1 MAMVPVHGCPS
12 PSPTPATAPPPL
24 LPSSASISAFIAS
37 DPALTLLHTRC
48 ASMAHLRQLH
58 AALVKSGL
66 ARDPIAASRAVAF
79 CAGPGR
85 DVSYAER
92 IVRHHPRSNSFM
104 WNTVIRALSDGA
116 RPEAAVLLFVEML
129 VSPTPP
135 DRRTLPSVLSACA
148 RLGIDGAGGAG
159 AALHGMALKLGLAG
173 DAYVRNAAIAMYAS
187 RGAAGE
193 ALALFGE
200 CTEFDVVACNSV
212 IVALARAGRVDEA
225 REVFDGMPDRT
236 VATWSAMV
244 SAYAR
249 AARCG
254 EALALFSAMQAAGVE
269 PNANVLVTV
278 LGCCAALGAL
288 EQGAWAHAY
297 IDRHGVTMMN
307 ALVVT
312 ALVDM
317 YCKCGAVDKARE
329 VFDAA
334 RSQGLAKLSSWNSMM
349 QGLAVHGQWQETVA
363 LFSELKSH
371 GLRPDNVTFIA
382 VLTAYG
388 HAGMPDEAKAA
399 FASMASEHGVEPGI
413 EHYGCLVDALA
424 RAGRLRE
431 AEEAIL
437 AMPMA
442 PDAAVWGALLSGC
455 RLHGDA
461 DLGARAAREAVRCDP
476 RDSGAYVLAA
486 SVAARGGNDDAGHA
500 AAGMRSRMRESGVGK
515 VPGCSMI
522 EVNGVVHEFVS

>member
-1 MAMVPVHGCPS
+1 MAMAPLHGCPS
-12 PSPTPATAPPPL
+12 PSPTPAATVPPLL

-48 ASMAHLRQLH
+48 TSMAHLRQLH

-85 DVSYAER
+85 DVAYAER
-92 IVRHHPRSNSFM
+92 MVRYHPRPNSFM

-116 RPEAAVLLFVEML
+116 RPEAAVALFAEML
-129 VSPTPP
+129 GSPTPP
-135 DRRTLPSVLSACA
+135 DRRTLPSLLAACA
-148 RLGIDGAGGAG
+148 RLGLDGAGAG

-200 CTEFDVVACNSV
+200 CPEFDAVACNSV

-225 REVFDGMPDRT
+225 REVFDGMPERT

-254 EALALFSAMQAAGVE
+254 EALALFSAMQAAGGVE

-297 IDRHGVTMMN
+297 IDRRGAAMMN

-349 QGLAVHGQWQETVA
+349 QGLAVHGQWREAIA
-363 LFSELKSH
+363 LFSEMKLQ

-388 HAGMPDEAKAA
+388 HAGLPDEAKAA

-437 AMPMA
+437 AMPVA

-461 DLGARAAREAVRCDP
+461 DRGARAAREAVLCDP
-476 RDSGAYVLAA
+476 RDSGVYVLAA
-486 SVAARGGNDDAGHA
+486 SVAARRGGDA
-500 AAGMRSRMRESGVGK
+500 AAGVRGWMREAGVGK

>member
-1 MAMVPVHGCPS
+1 MAMAPLHGCPS
-12 PSPTPATAPPPL
+12 PLPTPSIAPPPL

-48 ASMAHLRQLH
+48 VSMAHLRQLH
-58 AALVKSGL
+58 AALAKSGL

-79 CAGPGR
+79 YAGPSG
-85 DVSYAER
+85 DVAYAER
-92 IVRHHPRSNSFM
+92 IVRHHPRPNSFM

-116 RPEAAVLLFVEML
+116 RPEAAVSLFVEML
-129 VSPTPP
+129 GSPTLP
-135 DRRTLPSVLSACA
+135 DRRTLPSLLSACA
-148 RLGIDGAGGAG
+148 RLGLSGAGAG
-159 AALHGMALKLGLAG
+159 AAIHGMALKLGFAG
-173 DAYVRNAAIAMYAS
+173 DAYVRNTAIAMYAS
-187 RGAAGE
+187 RGAADE

-200 CTEFDVVACNSV
+200 CPEFDVVACNSV

-225 REVFDGMPDRT
+225 REVFDGMLDRT

-244 SAYAR
+244 GAYAR

-254 EALALFSAMQAAGVE
+254 EALVLFSAMQAAGVE

-297 IDRHGVTMMN
+297 IDRRGGAMMN

-317 YCKCGAVDKARE
+317 YCKCGSVDKARE
-329 VFDAA
+329 VLDAA
-334 RSQGLAKLSSWNSMM
+334 RSQGVAKLSSWNSMM
-349 QGLAVHGQWQETVA
+349 QGLAVHGQWREAMA
-363 LFSELKSH
+363 LFSELNSH

-431 AEEAIL
+431 AEETIL
-437 AMPMA
+437 EMPMA

-461 DLGARAAREAVRCDP
+461 DRGARAAREAVRCDP

-486 SVAARGGNDDAGHA
+486 SVAARGEDGGGRA
-500 AAGMRSRMRESGVGK
+500 AAGVRGRMREAGVGK

>member
-1 MAMVPVHGCPS
+1 MAMAPLHGCPS
-12 PSPTPATAPPPL
+12 PSPTPTTAAVPPL

-66 ARDPIAASRAVAF
+66 AKDPIAASRAVSF
-79 CAGPGR
+79 CCAGR
-85 DVSYAER
+85 DVAYAER
-92 IVRHHPRSNSFM
+92 IVRHHPRPNSFM

-116 RPEAAVLLFVEML
+116 RPEAAVALFAEML
-129 VSPTPP
+129 ASPTPP
-135 DRRTLPSVLSACA
+135 ERRTLPSVFAAYA
-148 RLGIDGAGGAG
+148 RLGRARAG

-173 DAYVRNAAIAMYAS
+173 DAYVRNASIAMYAS
-187 RGAAGE
+187 C
-193 ALALFGE
+193 ALADEAVALFDQ
-200 CTEFDVVACNSV
+200 CPEFDVVACNSV
-212 IVALARAGRVDEA
+212 IVALARAGRVDDA
-225 REVFDGMPDRT
+225 RAVFDGMPERT
-236 VATWSAMV
+236 VATWSAMA

-249 AARCG
+249 ASRCG
-254 EALALFSAMQAAGVE
+254 EALVLFSSMQERGVE
-269 PNANVLVTV
+269 PNTNVLVTV
-278 LGCCAALGAL
+278 LGCCASLGAL
-288 EQGAWAHAY
+288 EQGAWVHAY
-297 IDRHGVTMMN
+297 IDDHGISMN

-312 ALVDM
+312 ALIDM
-317 YCKCGAVDKARE
+317 YCKCGAIDKARE
-329 VFDAA
+329 VFDSA

-349 QGLAVHGQWQETVA
+349 QGLAVHGRWEEAIA
-363 LFSELKSH
+363 LFSELRSH

-388 HAGMPDEAKAA
+388 HSGMPDEAKAA

-424 RAGRLRE
+424 RARRLQE
-431 AEEAIL
+431 AEDAIL

-442 PDAAVWGALLSGC
+442 PDAAIWGALLSGC

-476 RDSGAYVLAA
+476 KDSGAYVLAA
-486 SVAARGGNDDAGHA
+486 SVAAVRGQDDDAGRA
-500 AAGMRSRMRESGVGK
+500 AAGVRGRMREAGVGK

>member
-1 MAMVPVHGCPS
+1 
-12 PSPTPATAPPPL
+12 
-24 LPSSASISAFIAS
+24 
-37 DPALTLLHTRC
+37 
-48 ASMAHLRQLH
+48 MAHLRQLH
-58 AALVKSGL
+58 AVLVKSGL
-66 ARDPIAASRAVAF
+66 ARDPIAASRAVSF
-79 CAGPGR
+79 CTGPGR
-85 DVSYAER
+85 DVAYAER
-92 IVRHHPRSNSFM
+92 IVRHHPRPNSFM

-116 RPEAAVLLFVEML
+116 RPDAAMALFVDML
-129 VSPTPP
+129 GSPTPP
-135 DRRTLPSVLSACA
+135 ERRTLPSLFAAYA
-148 RLGIDGAGGAG
+148 RLGRAGDG

-187 RGAAGE
+187 CGRADE
-193 ALALFGE
+193 ALELFGQ
-200 CTEFDVVACNSV
+200 CPEFDVVACNSV
-212 IVALARAGRVDEA
+212 IVALARARRVDEA
-225 REVFDGMPDRT
+225 RAVFDGMPDRT

-244 SAYAR
+244 SAYTR

-254 EALALFSAMQAAGVE
+254 EALALFSAMQVGGVE
-269 PNANVLVTV
+269 PNANVLVSV
-278 LGCCAALGAL
+278 LGCCASLGAL
-288 EQGAWAHAY
+288 EQGAWVHAY
-297 IDRHGVTMMN
+297 IDHHGVAMN

-312 ALVDM
+312 ALIDM
-317 YCKCGAVDKARE
+317 YCKCGSVDRARE
-329 VFDAA
+329 VFDMA

-349 QGLAVHGQWQETVA
+349 QGLAVHGLCQEALA

-371 GLRPDNVTFIA
+371 GLSPDNVTFIA

-388 HAGMPDEAKAA
+388 HSGKADEAKAA
-399 FASMASEHGVEPGI
+399 FASMTTEHNVEPGI

-431 AEEAIL
+431 AEDAIL

-455 RLHGDA
+455 RLHGA
-461 DLGARAAREAVRCDP
+461 AELGARAAREAVRCDP

-486 SVAARGGNDDAGHA
+486 SVVARGGDAGRA
-500 AAGMRSRMRESGVGK
+500 AAGVRGRMREAGVGK

>member
-1 MAMVPVHGCPS
+1 MAMAPLQARACS
-12 PSPTPATAPPPL
+12 SPTPTPTPSTATL

-37 DPALTLLHTRC
+37 DPTLTLLHTRC

-85 DVSYAER
+85 DAAYAAR
-92 IVRHHPRSNSFM
+92 LVRHHPRPNAFM
-104 WNTVIRALSDGA
+104 WNTAIRALSDG
-116 RPEAAVLLFVEML
+116 PSPGAAVALFADML
-129 VSPTPP
+129 RSDTAPE
-135 DRRTLPSVLSACA
+135 RRTLPCLFAAYA
-148 RLGIDGAGGAG
+148 RLGRAGDG
-159 AALHGMALKLGLAG
+159 AALHGMALKLALAG

-187 RGAAGE
+187 AGRAEE
-193 ALALFGE
+193 ALALFRR
-200 CTEFDVVACNSV
+200 CQEFDVVACNSV

-225 REVFDGMPDRT
+225 REVFDGMPERT
-236 VATWSAMV
+236 VATWSAMA

-254 EALALFSAMQAAGVE
+254 EAMELFSAMQAGGVE

-278 LGCCAALGAL
+278 LGCCASLGAL
-288 EQGAWAHAY
+288 EQGEWVHAY
-297 IDRHGVTMMN
+297 VDKGNVAMN

-317 YCKCGAVDKARE
+317 YCKCGSIDKARR
-329 VFDAA
+329 VFDTA

-349 QGLAVHGQWQETVA
+349 QGLAVHGQCDEALA

-371 GLRPDNVTFIA
+371 GLAPDNVTFIA

-388 HAGMPDEAKAA
+388 HAGNPDEAKAA
-399 FASMASEHGVEPGI
+399 FASMETEHDVEPGI

-424 RAGRLRE
+424 RAGRLQE
-431 AEEAIL
+431 AEDTIR
-437 AMPMA
+437 AMPVA

-455 RLHGDA
+455 RLHCDA
-461 DLGARAAREAVRCDP
+461 EAAARAAREAVRCDP

-486 SVAARGGNDDAGHA
+486 SVLARGGEAGRG
-500 AAGMRSRMRESGVGK
+500 AGVRGRMREAGVAK

-522 EVNGVVHEFVS
+522 EVDGVVHEFVS

>member
-1 MAMVPVHGCPS
+1 MAMAPLQGCHS
-12 PSPTPATAPPPL
+12 PSPTPTTALPPL
-24 LPSSASISAFIAS
+24 LPSSSSISAFIAS

-79 CAGPGR
+79 CAGPCR
-85 DVSYAER
+85 DVAYAER
-92 IVRHHPRSNSFM
+92 IVRHHPRPNSFM

-116 RPEAAVLLFVEML
+116 RPEAAVALFVEML
-129 VSPTPP
+129 GSPTPP
-135 DRRTLPSVLSACA
+135 ERRTLPSVLAACA
-148 RLGIDGAGGAG
+148 RMGRAGAGAG

-173 DAYVRNAAIAMYAS
+173 DSYVRNAAIAMYGS
-187 RGAAGE
+187 CGAADE
-193 ALALFGE
+193 ALALLAQ
-200 CTEFDVVACNSV
+200 CPEFDAVACNSA

-225 REVFDGMPDRT
+225 RAVFDGMPERT

-244 SAYAR
+244 SVYAR

-254 EALALFSAMQAAGVE
+254 EALALFAAMQEGGVE
-269 PNANVLVTV
+269 PNANVLVSV
-278 LGCCAALGAL
+278 LGCCAGLGAL
-288 EQGAWAHAY
+288 EQGAWVHAY
-297 IDRHGVTMMN
+297 IDRHGVAMN

-312 ALVDM
+312 ALIDM
-317 YCKCGAVDKARE
+317 YCKCGSVEKARE
-329 VFDAA
+329 VFDMA

-349 QGLAVHGQWQETVA
+349 QGLAVHGQWQEAIA

-371 GLRPDNVTFIA
+371 GLSPDNVTFIA

-388 HAGMPDEAKAA
+388 HSGMPDEAKAA
-399 FASMASEHGVEPGI
+399 FASMANEHKVEPGI

-431 AEEAIL
+431 AEGAIQ

-486 SVAARGGNDDAGHA
+486 SVAARGGDAGRAA
-500 AAGMRSRMRESGVGK
+500 AAGVRGKMRKAGVGK

>member
-1 MAMVPVHGCPS
+1 MPMAPLHGCPS
-12 PSPTPATAPPPL
+12 PSPTPTTAPPPL

-66 ARDPIAASRAVAF
+66 AKDPIAASRAVSF

-85 DVSYAER
+85 DVAYAER
-92 IVRHHPRSNSFM
+92 IVRHHPRPNSFM

-116 RPEAAVLLFVEML
+116 RPEAAVALFVDML
-129 VSPTPP
+129 GSPTPP
-135 DRRTLPSVLSACA
+135 ERRTLPSVFAAYA
-148 RLGIDGAGGAG
+148 RLGRAGAG

-173 DAYVRNAAIAMYAS
+173 DAYVRNATIAMYAS
-187 RGAAGE
+187 CGRADE
-193 ALALFGE
+193 ALALFGQ
-200 CTEFDVVACNSV
+200 CPEFDVVACNSV
-212 IVALARAGRVDEA
+212 IVALSRAGRVDDA
-225 REVFDGMPDRT
+225 RAVFDGMPDRT

-254 EALALFSAMQAAGVE
+254 EALVLFSAMQAGGVE
-269 PNANVLVTV
+269 PNANVLVSV
-278 LGCCAALGAL
+278 LGCCASLGAL
-288 EQGAWAHAY
+288 EQGAWVHAY
-297 IDRHGVTMMN
+297 IDHHDVAMN

-312 ALVDM
+312 ALIDM
-317 YCKCGAVDKARE
+317 YCKCGSIDKARQ
-329 VFDAA
+329 VFDTA

-349 QGLAVHGQWQETVA
+349 QGLAVHGHWQEAIA

-371 GLRPDNVTFIA
+371 GLSPDNVTFIA

-388 HAGMPDEAKAA
+388 HSGMPDKAKAA
-399 FASMASEHGVEPGI
+399 FASMATEHNVKPGI

-431 AEEAIL
+431 AEDAIL

-461 DLGARAAREAVRCDP
+461 ELGTRAAREAVRCDP

-486 SVAARGGNDDAGHA
+486 SVAVRGGDGGRA
-500 AAGMRSRMRESGVGK
+500 AAGVRGRMREAGVGK

>member
-1 MAMVPVHGCPS
+1 
-12 PSPTPATAPPPL
+12 
-24 LPSSASISAFIAS
+24 
-37 DPALTLLHTRC
+37 
-48 ASMAHLRQLH
+48 MAHLRQLH

-66 ARDPIAASRAVAF
+66 AKDPIAASRALSF

-85 DVSYAER
+85 DVAYAER

-116 RPEAAVLLFVEML
+116 RPEAAVALFVDML
-129 VSPTPP
+129 GSPTPP
-135 DRRTLPSVLSACA
+135 ERRTLPSVFAAYA
-148 RLGIDGAGGAG
+148 RLGRAGAG
-159 AALHGMALKLGLAG
+159 AALHGMALKLGLAA

-187 RGAAGE
+187 CGRADE
-193 ALALFGE
+193 ALALFGQ
-200 CTEFDVVACNSV
+200 CPEFDVVACNSV
-212 IVALARAGRVDEA
+212 IVALSRAGRVDEA
-225 REVFDGMPDRT
+225 RAVFDGMTDRT

-249 AARCG
+249 ASRCG
-254 EALALFSAMQAAGVE
+254 EALALFSAMQAGGVE
-269 PNANVLVTV
+269 PNANVLVSV
-278 LGCCAALGAL
+278 LGCCASLGAL
-288 EQGAWAHAY
+288 EQGAWVHAY
-297 IDRHGVTMMN
+297 IDHHDVAMN

-312 ALVDM
+312 ALIDM
-317 YCKCGAVDKARE
+317 YCKCGSIDKARQ
-329 VFDAA
+329 VFDTA

-349 QGLAVHGQWQETVA
+349 QGLAVHGHWHEA
-363 LFSELKSH
+363 IGLFSELKSH
-371 GLRPDNVTFIA
+371 GLNPDNVTFIA

-388 HAGMPDEAKAA
+388 HSGMPDEAKAA
-399 FASMASEHGVEPGI
+399 FASMATEHNVEPGI

-431 AEEAIL
+431 AEDAIL

-461 DLGARAAREAVRCDP
+461 ELGARAAREAVRCDP

-486 SVAARGGNDDAGHA
+486 SVAVRGGDGGRA
-500 AAGMRSRMRESGVGK
+500 AAGVRGRMREAGVGK
-515 VPGCSMI
+515 VPGCSVI

>member
-1 MAMVPVHGCPS
+1 MAPLYVRACSS
-12 PSPTPATAPPPL
+12 PNQSPTAAPL

-58 AALVKSGL
+58 AALAKSGL
-66 ARDPIAASRAVAF
+66 AKDPIAASRAVAF

-85 DVSYAER
+85 DVAYAER
-92 IVRHHPRSNSFM
+92 LVRHHPKPNSFM

-116 RPEAAVLLFVEML
+116 APEEAVALFVDML
-129 VSPTPP
+129 SSPVTP
-135 DRRTLPSVLSACA
+135 DRRTFPSLFAAYA
-148 RLGIDGAGGAG
+148 RLGGGRDG
-159 AALHGMALKLGLAG
+159 AALHGMALKLGVAG

-187 RGAAGE
+187 RGRADE
-193 ALALFGE
+193 AMALFDR
-200 CTEFDVVACNSV
+200 CPEFDVVACNSV

-225 REVFDGMPDRT
+225 RAVFDGMPDRT

-249 AARCG
+249 ASRCA
-254 EALALFSAMQAAGVE
+254 EAVSLFSEMQADGVE
-269 PNANVLVTV
+269 PNANVLVSV
-278 LGCCAALGAL
+278 LGCCASLGAL
-288 EQGAWAHAY
+288 EQGAWVHAY
-297 IDRHGVTMMN
+297 IDRHGVAMN

-317 YCKCGAVDKARE
+317 YCKCGSIHKARE
-329 VFDAA
+329 VFETA
-334 RSQGLAKLSSWNSMM
+334 RSQGLAKLASWNSMM
-349 QGLAVHGQWQETVA
+349 QGLAVHGQWREAVA
-363 LFSELKSH
+363 LFSELESY
-371 GLRPDNVTFIA
+371 GLNPDNVTFIA

-388 HAGMPDEAKAA
+388 HSGMPDEAKAT
-399 FASMASEHGVEPGI
+399 FASMASEHNVAPGI
-413 EHYGCLVDALA
+413 EHYSCLVDALA
-424 RAGRLRE
+424 RAGRLQE
-431 AEEAIL
+431 AEDVIR

-442 PDAAVWGALLSGC
+442 PDAAIWGALLSGC

-461 DLGARAAREAVRCDP
+461 ELGARAAREAVRCDP

-486 SVAARGGNDDAGHA
+486 SVLAQEGDAG
-500 AAGMRSRMRESGVGK
+500 AGAGVRGQMREAGVGK

>member
-1 MAMVPVHGCPS
+1 MAMAPLHARACC
-12 PSPTPATAPPPL
+12 SPTPTPTPSTAPL

-37 DPALTLLHTRC
+37 HPALTLLHTRC

-85 DVSYAER
+85 NVTYAER
-92 IVRHHPRSNSFM
+92 IVRHHPRPNSFM
-104 WNTVIRALSDGA
+104 WNTVIKALSDGA
-116 RPEAAVLLFVEML
+116 GPEAAVALFVDML
-129 VSPTPP
+129 GSPMLPE
-135 DRRTLPSVLSACA
+135 RRTFPSLFAAYA
-148 RLGIDGAGGAG
+148 RLGRASDG

-173 DAYVRNAAIAMYAS
+173 DAYVRNATIAMYAS
-187 RGAAGE
+187 CGRANE
-193 ALALFGE
+193 ALALFGQ
-200 CTEFDVVACNSV
+200 CPEFDVVACNSV

-225 REVFDGMPDRT
+225 RAVFDGMPERT
-236 VATWSAMV
+236 VVTWSAMV
-244 SAYAR
+244 STYAR
-249 AARCG
+249 AARCKD
-254 EALALFSAMQAAGVE
+254 AMALFAAMQADGVE
-269 PNANVLVTV
+269 PNANVLVSV
-278 LGCCAALGAL
+278 LGCCANLGAL
-288 EQGAWAHAY
+288 EQGAWVHAY
-297 IDRHGVTMMN
+297 IGTHRVAMN

-317 YCKCGAVDKARE
+317 YCKCGSIHKARQ
-329 VFDAA
+329 VFDTA

-349 QGLAVHGQWQETVA
+349 QGLAVHGQCQEAVA
-363 LFSELKSH
+363 LFSELNSY
-371 GLRPDNVTFIA
+371 GLSPDNVTFIA

-388 HAGMPDEAKAA
+388 HSGMPEEAKAA
-399 FASMASEHGVEPGI
+399 FASMASEHGVVPEI
-413 EHYGCLVDALA
+413 EHYGCIVDALA

-431 AEEAIL
+431 AEDAIWS
-437 AMPMA
+437 MPMA

-461 DLGARAAREAVRCDP
+461 ELGARAAREAVRCDP

-486 SVAARGGNDDAGHA
+486 SVLERGGEAGCG
-500 AAGMRSRMRESGVGK
+500 AGVRGRMRQAGVAK

>member
-1 MAMVPVHGCPS
+1 MAMATLHGCPS
-12 PSPTPATAPPPL
+12 PTPTTAPPPL
-24 LPSSASISAFIAS
+24 LPSSASISSFIAS

-66 ARDPIAASRAVAF
+66 AKDPIAASRAVAF

-92 IVRHHPRSNSFM
+92 LVRHHPRPNSFM
-104 WNTVIRALSDGA
+104 WNTVIRALSDGG
-116 RPEAAVLLFVEML
+116 RPEAAVALFVDML
-129 VSPTPP
+129 GSPTPP
-135 DRRTLPSVLSACA
+135 ERRTFPSLLAAYA
-148 RLGIDGAGGAG
+148 RLGRAGDG

-173 DAYVRNAAIAMYAS
+173 DAYVRNATISLYAS
-187 RGAAGE
+187 CGRADE
-193 ALALFGE
+193 ALALFGQ
-200 CTEFDVVACNSV
+200 CPEFDVVACNSV

-225 REVFDGMPDRT
+225 RAVFDGMPART

-254 EALALFSAMQAAGVE
+254 EALALFSAMQAGGVE
-269 PNANVLVTV
+269 PNANVLVSV
-278 LGCCAALGAL
+278 LGCCASLGAL
-288 EQGAWAHAY
+288 EQGAWVHAY
-297 IDRHGVTMMN
+297 IEHHGVAMN

-312 ALVDM
+312 GLVDM
-317 YCKCGAVDKARE
+317 YCKCGSVDEARQ

-334 RSQGLAKLSSWNSMM
+334 RSQGLATLSSWNSMM
-349 QGLAVHGQWQETVA
+349 HGLAVHGRCREAVA
-363 LFSELKSH
+363 LFSELKSY
-371 GLRPDNVTFIA
+371 GLSPDNVTFIA
-382 VLTAYG
+382 LLTAYG
-388 HAGMPDEAKAA
+388 HSGMPDEAQAA
-399 FASMASEHGVEPGI
+399 FASMATEHNVEPGI
-413 EHYGCLVDALA
+413 EHHGCLVDALA

-431 AEEAIL
+431 AEEAIR

-461 DLGARAAREAVRCDP
+461 DLGARAAREAVLCDP
-476 RDSGAYVLAA
+476 SDSGAYVLEA
-486 SVAARGGNDDAGHA
+486 SVLARGGDAGRA
-500 AAGMRSRMRESGVGK
+500 VAGVRGRMREAGVGK

>member
-1 MAMVPVHGCPS
+1 
-12 PSPTPATAPPPL
+12 
-24 LPSSASISAFIAS
+24 
-37 DPALTLLHTRC
+37 
-48 ASMAHLRQLH
+48 MAHLRQLH
-58 AALVKSGL
+58 AALVKSGR
-66 ARDPIAASRAVAF
+66 ARDPIATSRAVAF
-79 CAGPGR
+79 CSGPGR
-85 DVSYAER
+85 DVTYAAR
-92 IVRHHPRSNSFM
+92 IVRHHPRPNSFM

-116 RPEAAVLLFVEML
+116 EPDAAVALFVEML
-129 VSPTPP
+129 GSTTPP
-135 DRRTLPSVLSACA
+135 DRRTFPSLFAAYA
-148 RLGIDGAGGAG
+148 RLGGGDG

-187 RGAAGE
+187 RGHADE
-193 ALALFGE
+193 ALALYGRCAE
-200 CTEFDVVACNSV
+200 SFDVVACNSV
-212 IVALARAGRVDEA
+212 IVALSRSGRVDEA
-225 REVFDGMPDRT
+225 RAVFDGMPDRT

-249 AARCG
+249 SSRCG
-254 EALALFSAMQAAGVE
+254 DALTLFAQMQAGGVE
-269 PNANVLVTV
+269 PNANVLVSV
-278 LGCCAALGAL
+278 LGCCANLGAL

-297 IDRHGVTMMN
+297 IDRHNVHMN

-317 YCKCGAVDKARE
+317 YCKCGSIDKARE

-334 RSQGLAKLSSWNSMM
+334 RPQEGLARLSSWNSMM
-349 QGLAVHGQWQETVA
+349 QGLAVHGRWQEAVA
-363 LFSELKSH
+363 LFSELKSYN
-371 GLRPDNVTFIA
+371 LSPDNVTFIA

-388 HAGMPDEAKAA
+388 HTGMADEAKAA
-399 FASMASEHGVEPGI
+399 FASMASEHNIAPGI

-424 RAGRLRE
+424 RAGRLQE
-431 AEEAIL
+431 AEDVIR

-442 PDAAVWGALLSGC
+442 PDAAIWGALLSGC

-461 DLGARAAREAVRCDP
+461 ELGARAACEAVRCDP

-486 SVAARGGNDDAGHA
+486 SVLARDGDAGRV
-500 AAGMRSRMRESGVGK
+500 AGVRDRMREAGVGK

>member
-1 MAMVPVHGCPS
+1 MAMAPQPS
-12 PSPTPATAPPPL
+12 TAPL

-37 DPALTLLHTRC
+37 DPALTLLHARC

-66 ARDPIAASRAVAF
+66 AGDPIAASRAVAF
-79 CAGPGR
+79 CAAGR
-85 DVSYAER
+85 DVAYAAR
-92 IVRHHPRSNSFM
+92 LVRHHPRPNSFM
-104 WNTVIRALSDGA
+104 WNTVIRALSDGP
-116 RPEAAVLLFVEML
+116 RPDAAVALFVEML
-129 VSPTPP
+129 LRSPAVAP
-135 DRRTLPSVLSACA
+135 DRRTFPSLLAACA
-148 RLGIDGAGGAG
+148 RLGRTGAGDG

-187 RGAAGE
+187 AGRAEE
-193 ALALFGE
+193 ALTLFAQCAG
-200 CTEFDVVACNSV
+200 FDVVACNSV

-225 REVFDGMPDRT
+225 RAVFDGMPERT

-249 AARCG
+249 ASRCG
-254 EALALFSAMQAAGVE
+254 DALALFSAMQAGGGVE
-269 PNANVLVTV
+269 PNANVLVSV
-278 LGCCAALGAL
+278 LGCCAGLGAL
-288 EQGAWAHAY
+288 EQGAWVHAY
-297 IDRHGVTMMN
+297 IDRRNVAMN

-317 YCKCGAVDKARE
+317 YCKCGSIDKARE
-329 VFDAA
+329 VFDDA
-334 RSQGLAKLSSWNSMM
+334 RSQGQAKLSSWNSMM
-349 QGLAVHGQWQETVA
+349 HGLAVHGRCQEALA
-363 LFSELKSH
+363 LFSELRSY
-371 GLRPDNVTFIA
+371 GLAADNVTFIA

-399 FASMASEHGVEPGI
+399 FASMATEHGVEPGI

-431 AEEAIL
+431 AEEAIRG
-437 AMPMA
+437 MPMA

-461 DLGARAAREAVRCDP
+461 EAGERAAREAVRCDP

-486 SVAARGGNDDAGHA
+486 SVAARSGEAGGGAGVR
-500 AAGMRSRMRESGVGK
+500 GRMREAGVAK

>member
-1 MAMVPVHGCPS
+1 MAMAPLNGCP
-12 PSPTPATAPPPL
+12 PPTSTTGRPPL

-37 DPALTLLHTRC
+37 DPALTLLHMRC

-66 ARDPIAASRAVAF
+66 AEDPIAASRAVAF

-92 IVRHHPRSNSFM
+92 LVRHHPRPNSFM

-116 RPEAAVLLFVEML
+116 RPDAAVALFVDML
-129 VSPTPP
+129 GSPTRPE
-135 DRRTLPSVLSACA
+135 RRTFPSLLAAYS
-148 RLGIDGAGGAG
+148 RLGRAGDG
-159 AALHGMALKLGLAG
+159 AALHGMTLKLGLAG
-173 DAYVRNAAIAMYAS
+173 DAYVRNSTIAMYAS
-187 RGAAGE
+187 CGRADE
-193 ALALFGE
+193 ALALFGQ
-200 CTEFDVVACNSV
+200 CPEFDAVACNSA
-212 IVALARAGRVDEA
+212 IVALARAGRVGEA
-225 REVFDGMPDRT
+225 RAVFDGMPERT

-254 EALALFSAMQAAGVE
+254 EALALFSAMQAGGVE
-269 PNANVLVTV
+269 PNANVLVSV
-278 LGCCAALGAL
+278 LGCCASLGAL
-288 EQGAWAHAY
+288 DQGAWVHAY
-297 IDRHGVTMMN
+297 IDRHGVAMN

-317 YCKCGAVDKARE
+317 YCKCGSVDDARQ

-334 RSQGLAKLSSWNSMM
+334 RSQGSAKLSSWNSMM
-349 QGLAVHGQWQETVA
+349 QGLAVHGQWREAIA
-363 LFSELKSH
+363 LFSELRSY
-371 GLRPDNVTFIA
+371 GLSPDNVTFIA

-388 HAGMPDEAKAA
+388 HAGMPDEARAA
-399 FASMASEHGVEPGI
+399 FASMATEHSVEPGI

-431 AEEAIL
+431 AEDAIRS
-437 AMPMA
+437 MPMA

-486 SVAARGGNDDAGHA
+486 SVLARGGDPGRGAGVR
-500 AAGMRSRMRESGVGK
+500 GRMREAGVGK

>member
-1 MAMVPVHGCPS
+1 MAMAPLHGC
-12 PSPTPATAPPPL
+12 PTPATAPPPL

-37 DPALTLLHTRC
+37 NPALTLLHTRC

-66 ARDPIAASRAVAF
+66 ARDPIAASRAVVF

-85 DVSYAER
+85 DVAYAER
-92 IVRHHPRSNSFM
+92 IVRHHPRPNSFM

-116 RPEAAVLLFVEML
+116 RPERAVSLFVEML
-129 VSPTPP
+129 GSPTPP
-135 DRRTLPSVLSACA
+135 DRRTLPSLLAACA
-148 RLGIDGAGGAG
+148 RLGLDGGPGAG
-159 AALHGMALKLGLAG
+159 AAIHGMALKLGLAG

-187 RGAAGE
+187 RGAADE

-200 CTEFDVVACNSV
+200 CPEFDVVACNSA

-225 REVFDGMPDRT
+225 REVFDGMPERT

-244 SAYAR
+244 GAYAR
-249 AARCG
+249 AARPG
-254 EALALFSAMQAAGVE
+254 EALALFSAMQAGGVE

-334 RSQGLAKLSSWNSMM
+334 RSQQGLVKLSSWNSMM
-349 QGLAVHGQWQETVA
+349 QGLAVHGQWREAIT
-363 LFSELKSH
+363 LFSEMKSH

-424 RAGRLRE
+424 RAGRLQE

-437 AMPMA
+437 AMPVA
-442 PDAAVWGALLSGC
+442 PDAAVWGALLSSC

-461 DLGARAAREAVRCDP
+461 DRGARAAREAVRCDP

-486 SVAARGGNDDAGHA
+486 SVAAGKGEGDA
-500 AAGMRSRMRESGVGK
+500 AAGVRGRMREAGVGK

>member
-1 MAMVPVHGCPS
+1 MAMAPLNGCP
-12 PSPTPATAPPPL
+12 PPTSTAGSPPL

-66 ARDPIAASRAVAF
+66 AKDPIAASRAVAF

-92 IVRHHPRSNSFM
+92 LVRHHPRPNSFM

-116 RPEAAVLLFVEML
+116 RPEAAVALFVDML
-129 VSPTPP
+129 GSPTPP
-135 DRRTLPSVLSACA
+135 ERRTLPSLLAAYA
-148 RLGIDGAGGAG
+148 RLGRAGDG

-173 DAYVRNAAIAMYAS
+173 DAYVRNATIAMYAS
-187 RGAAGE
+187 CARADE
-193 ALALFGE
+193 ALALFGQ
-200 CTEFDVVACNSV
+200 CPEFDAVACNSA

-225 REVFDGMPDRT
+225 RAVFDGMPERT

-254 EALALFSAMQAAGVE
+254 EALALFSAMQADGVE
-269 PNANVLVTV
+269 PNANVLVSV
-278 LGCCAALGAL
+278 LGCCASLGAL
-288 EQGAWAHAY
+288 DQGAWVHAY
-297 IDRHGVTMMN
+297 IDRHGVAMN

-317 YCKCGAVDKARE
+317 YCKCGSVDDARQ

-334 RSQGLAKLSSWNSMM
+334 RSQGSAKLSSWNSMM
-349 QGLAVHGQWQETVA
+349 QGLAVHGQWREAVA
-363 LFSELKSH
+363 LFSELRSY
-371 GLRPDNVTFIA
+371 GLSPDNVTFIA

-388 HAGMPDEAKAA
+388 HAGMPDEAQAA
-399 FASMASEHGVEPGI
+399 FASMATEHSVEPGI

-431 AEEAIL
+431 AEDAIRS
-437 AMPMA
+437 MPMA

-461 DLGARAAREAVRCDP
+461 ELGARAAREAVRCDP

-486 SVAARGGNDDAGHA
+486 SVLARGGNPGRGAGVR
-500 AAGMRSRMRESGVGK
+500 GRMREAGVGK